1 MCTFQIHTDTQKRN
15 GERES
20 LGQKADLLSLSNRGT
35 PAPLPRDRLRKVM
48 GVCGC
53 GNWEGGAG
61 TGRGVGLRNREGDPG
76 FGSEVHSLS
85 VDPTQGP
92 GFALPPTNEPYALP
106 QGGAH

>member
-1 MCTFQIHTDTQKRN
+1 MDTQKRN

-61 TGRGVGLRNREGDPG
+61 TGRGVGLRNREGDRSPIFEG
-76 FGSEVHSLS
+76 LEYTEIRSAEHIYKHLTHSLIILL
-85 VDPTQGP
+85 
-92 GFALPPTNEPYALP
+92 F
-106 QGGAH
+106 